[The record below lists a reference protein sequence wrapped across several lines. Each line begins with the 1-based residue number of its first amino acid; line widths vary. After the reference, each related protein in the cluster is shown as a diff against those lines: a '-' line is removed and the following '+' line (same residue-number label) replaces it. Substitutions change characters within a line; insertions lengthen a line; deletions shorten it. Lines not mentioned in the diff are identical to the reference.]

1 MKLTARFC
9 TGPGA
14 VDGEEVRKL
23 KCYGLQE
30 SMHVQSNLL
39 ASGDKTTFITESP
52 SPALVKATT
61 VAV

>member
-1 MKLTARFC
+1 M
-9 TGPGA
+9 
-14 VDGEEVRKL
+14 DDEEVRKL

-39 ASGDKTTFITESP
+39 ASRDKTTCITDSP
-52 SPALVKATT
+52 LPALVKATT